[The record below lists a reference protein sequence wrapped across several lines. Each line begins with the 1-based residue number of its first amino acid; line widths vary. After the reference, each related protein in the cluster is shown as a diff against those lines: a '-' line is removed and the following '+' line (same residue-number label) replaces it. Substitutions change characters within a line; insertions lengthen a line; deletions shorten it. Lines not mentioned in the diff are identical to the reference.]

1 MAFYTIRPKSGTK
14 TQWEQ
19 ANPVLRERE
28 IGFEYPDGGLATGL
42 VKMKMGD
49 GTTAWNSL
57 PYAIV
62 GQEEFDITDHLEDSL
77 TSTAT
82 DKALTANQGKILKD
96 GIDTALGNV
105 KKFRAGQI
113 ILSFN
118 SANAQLFTKY
128 QVDEILGVSD
138 SSGTNVILLVQ
149 NADLNTSSSKHLIS
163 AYYNESSQRWGVHF
177 DGTVASEAK
186 VNYMLVYFNQEENE
200 VQS

>member
-14 TQWEQ
+14 AQWEQ

-49 GTTAWNSL
+49 GTTAWKSL

-96 GIDTALGNV
+96 GMDEIIEDLGDIKVWCGTAVRNFASNGMATLFTRDTVNEKLGIET
-105 KKFRAGQI
+105 AGGNNI
-113 ILSFN
+113 AVFVANGDMGSYNHVFYSAGYN
-118 SANAQLFTKY
+118 GSANEWRAFA
-128 QVDEILGVSD
+128 
-138 SSGTNVILLVQ
+138 SGNYGG
-149 NADLNTSSSKHLIS
+149 NARIN
-163 AYYNESSQRWGVHF
+163 F
-177 DGTVASEAK
+177 
-186 VNYMLVYFNQEENE
+186 MCVYFPVEY
-200 VQS
+200 

>member
-49 GTTAWNSL
+49 GTTAWNDM

-62 GQEEFDITDHLEDSL
+62 GLEEFDITDHLEDSL

-82 DKALTANQGKILKD
+82 DKALTANQGKILKGEID
-96 GIDTALGNV
+96 DIVKDLGGIKIWSGSVTRTFASNGSVTLFGTSEIEEKLGIESAGGANIAV
-105 KKFRAGQI
+105 FVSNGDMGAYNHVFYSAGYTGSAQEWRVYASGNYAGQARI
-113 ILSFN
+113 NFMCIYIPQ
-118 SANAQLFTKY
+118 AN
-128 QVDEILGVSD
+128 
-138 SSGTNVILLVQ
+138 
-149 NADLNTSSSKHLIS
+149 
-163 AYYNESSQRWGVHF
+163 
-177 DGTVASEAK
+177 
-186 VNYMLVYFNQEENE
+186 
-200 VQS
+200 